1 MEDTLEQEEIR
12 PLIFNYVFHFILFI
26 LVFLLHL
33 IICSKLYWV
42 SKLYYKLYLFGIYLG
57 ILYFLFPIFPIII
70 IIWKKFKKKIF
81 LFLKKLTLAFLII
94 SIILGLFIS
103 AIILINTIF
112 SKTFSRECP
121 FSITL
126 SHLNYLF
133 AEYYDKNPSNDDIKD
148 LCKSRRCILDEIKE
162 NDNNKFPYKYLCN
175 YNPIF
180 DFKEKDK
187 IYRRNTLNGKEITS
201 DAQLNCDFVQESF
214 MHLPL
219 KHNELY
225 KYLKLC
231 YNLDDFYYC
240 GRFDKPEKEY
250 KLDNED
256 TCPDTSYI
264 FLLYILCVLVILID
278 IIITMM
284 PWGVEYISLKR
295 IVRILSNMT
304 RRKPNSHNSTQKS
317 SVITN
322 NNNEESFK
330 KSKTQI
336 IVLPSNNEEEII
348 NVNKRKLYIQ
358 DNEDINNGESRNR
371 TQINKNVQNTERVK
385 INNSLNVFGR
395 NEQNIS
401 TEMNNQ
407 NINNNLRSKK
417 EINPVDN

>member
-103 AIILINTIF
+103 TIILINTIF

-126 SHLNYLF
+126 SHLNYIF
-133 AEYYDKNPSNDDIKD
+133 GKYYDTNPSNDDIKE
-148 LCKSRRCILDEIKE
+148 LCKSRRCILDEV
-162 NDNNKFPYKYLCN
+162 NSDNNKFPYKYLCN
-175 YNPIF
+175 YNPF
-180 DFKEKDK
+180 FEFNEKDK
-187 IYRRNTLNGKEITS
+187 IYRRNSLNGKEITS
-201 DAQLNCDFVQESF
+201 ETQINCELVDVSF
-214 MHLPL
+214 MNLPL

-231 YNLDDFYYC
+231 YYLNDFYYC

-256 TCPDTSYI
+256 TCPDTSYL
-264 FLLYILCVLVILID
+264 FLLYVLCVLIILID
-278 IIITMM
+278 ILITMM

-295 IVRILSNMT
+295 IVRIMMHIT
-304 RRKPNSHNSTQKS
+304 RRKPNSRNSTQKS

-330 KSKTQI
+330 KTQTQV

-348 NVNKRKLYIQ
+348 NIKKRKLYIQ
-358 DNEDINNGESRNR
+358 DDYIINNEENRNK
-371 TQINKNVQNTERVK
+371 TQTIKVVQNSERDK
-385 INNSLNVFGR
+385 INNSINVFGK
-395 NEQNIS
+395 NEQNTQNEI
-401 TEMNNQ
+401 NNQ
-407 NINNNLRSKK
+407 NINNNLKNQN
-417 EINPVDN
+417 EINQIDS